1 MGNIQDRRKGV
12 DVMQN
17 LYQAVVSMPS
27 DRDARSVSIRVQHLT
42 IEYGGHAWVVNVP
55 LREFNDAHN
64 KVSRMA
70 DTDGVE

>member
-1 MGNIQDRRKGV
+1 
-12 DVMQN
+12 MQN

-27 DRDARSVSIRVQHLT
+27 DRNARSVSIRVQHLT

-55 LREFNDAHN
+55 LGEFNDAHN
-64 KVSRMA
+64 KVSRVA

>member
-1 MGNIQDRRKGV
+1 
-12 DVMQN
+12 
-17 LYQAVVSMPS
+17 MPS

-55 LREFNDAHN
+55 LGEFNDAHN
-64 KVSRMA
+64 EVSRVA

>member
-1 MGNIQDRRKGV
+1 
-12 DVMQN
+12 MQN

-55 LREFNDAHN
+55 LGEFAEAHREM
-64 KVSRMA
+64 SRVA

>member
-1 MGNIQDRRKGV
+1 
-12 DVMQN
+12 MQN
-17 LYQAVVSMPS
+17 LYRAVVSMPS
-27 DRDARSVSIRVQHLT
+27 DRDARPFGHVQHLT

-64 KVSRMA
+64 AVSRVA

>member
-1 MGNIQDRRKGV
+1 
-12 DVMQN
+12 MQN

-64 KVSRMA
+64 EVSRMA